1 MQVLGPDYSIELWT
15 TDGTA
20 EGTRFV
26 REISPARATAGEG
39 PWRVA
44 GGLVFFAVDDG
55 VVTHLLFRQDGRQ
68 QRGGSAH
75 PTVRLSKGSV
85 WILEHPSLDGG
96 RVRRAVRLREG
107 RT

>member
-1 MQVLGPDYSIELWT
+1 MAEAPGIPKFSTSALSQIKFFVPPASAEIE
-15 TDGTA
+15 
-20 EGTRFV
+20 FV
-26 REISPARATAGEG
+26 RG
-39 PWRVA
+39 
-44 GGLVFFAVDDG
+44 DDG